1 MDDRGLVGGVLSS
14 QLVEAAKGGDRRA
27 WKDLIEATQGRLYRF
42 CLVLC
47 GDPAQAEDLCQQV
60 YLKVYTNLHK
70 LQKNDSFM
78 DWLFRSTRNLFI
90 DELRAKREQP
100 VEVTDD
106 MMTGGEISPHLEVHQ
121 VLSQFKTEDR
131 LLLVL
136 VDMEE
141 HSYKDA
147 GLILGISEDAVRS
160 RVFRLRKEFLEKWQ
174 GRETK

>member
-1 MDDRGLVGGVLSS
+1 MVYRGRVGSVLNP
-14 QLVEAAKGGDRRA
+14 QLIEAAKSGDRHA
-27 WKDLIEATQGRLYRF
+27 WKELIEATQSRLFRF

-47 GDPAQAEDLCQQV
+47 GDPAQAEDLCQQA
-60 YLKVYTNLHK
+60 YLKVYTNLSK
-70 LQKNDSFM
+70 LQKNESFM
-78 DWLFRSTRNLFI
+78 DWLFRSTRNLYI
-90 DELRAKREQP
+90 DAVRAKREQST
-100 VEVTDD
+100 EILED
-106 MMTGGEISPHLEVHQ
+106 MAAGGEFSQHLEVHQ
-121 VLSQFKTEDR
+121 ILSHFKPEDR

-160 RVFRLRKEFLEKWQ
+160 RVFRLRKEFLEKWN